1 MFAKIKNI
9 YQEYPKTFWILMMST
24 FIDRIGG
31 ALLFPFFALYI
42 TDHFKVGM
50 TEVGFLFG
58 LFAAGNI
65 IGSIIGGSLTDKYG
79 RKFMLLFGLIVSG
92 SFSLIMGL
100 VNNLNVFYVL
110 AAIMGLIGDSGGPA
124 QQAMVVDL
132 LPENKRAEGFGV
144 LRVIANL
151 AVTIGPAIGS
161 LLAIRSYL
169 LLFIADT
176 VSSLITA
183 VIVFIAIPETK
194 PEKSEK
200 KNKETIWQT
209 IKGYK
214 SIIKDGIFMAFI
226 AITAIVSLVYMQM
239 NSSLSVFLRDVH
251 DFPVYKFG
259 WLLSTNAAMVVL
271 FQFWITR
278 KIKKFSP
285 MIMVAI
291 GTLLYGIGFGM
302 YGFISSDIWFFIAMI
317 IITIGE
323 MIISPFAQSIVS
335 NFAPEDKRGRYM
347 AAFSFTWAIPA
358 LFGVLVA
365 GALMD
370 NYDPNLVWYIGGL
383 LCIISVIFYILLNSP
398 FKKRIKASKEEE
410 KIRKDISKQPKI
422 DNKSET
428 LFHL

>member
-1 MFAKIKNI
+1 MFAKIKII

-92 SFSLIMGL
+92 SFSLVMGL

-151 AVTIGPAIGS
+151 AVAIGPAIGS
-161 LLAIRSYL
+161 ILATRSYL

-194 PEKSEK
+194 PEKSEEK
-200 KNKETIWQT
+200 HKETIWQT

-226 AITAIVSLVYMQM
+226 AITAMVSLVYMQM

-410 KIRKDISKQPKI
+410 KIRKDISEQPKI

>member
-410 KIRKDISKQPKI
+410 KIRKDISEQPKI